1 MDLQSD
7 EGSCNWGWVFHVRD
21 PTSIDANSNTFS
33 LKHSHFY
40 SCAVPLHWY
49 KDQRHFLLHMW
60 NSVTSAFGLNGSHI
74 ILKYLRTN
82 VFPHEDHFAGH
93 HYNFTRSFNEYS
105 NTCLEGTNNGL
116 KYNSES
122 VLPSM
127 GLAKAGKCMIN
138 QDERKASDR
147 KRSSASAFNGIPL
160 YTNTAICCQ
169 IQSVAETMIC
179 EQQTLLDQYASVC
192 MHLLDPMV
200 CCLLCWEKELLPLW
214 FLAKANIFRCP
225 YCYPG

>member
-1 MDLQSD
+1 MRDQTNLITTNSSAFFLNTMHLQ
-7 EGSCNWGWVFHVRD
+7 
-21 PTSIDANSNTFS
+21 FS
-33 LKHSHFY
+33 LLCCVS
-40 SCAVPLHWY
+40 
-49 KDQRHFLLHMW
+49 FLLLRSKALLIAYVESS
-60 NSVTSAFGLNGSHI
+60 SVTAAIGLSRSHI

-200 CCLLCWEKELLPLW
+200 CCLLC
-214 FLAKANIFRCP
+214 
-225 YCYPG
+225 